1 MKKAGW
7 SLYKG
12 SKNLAPLKFSNG
24 KTQEDVVHEVL
35 DAINGGYK
43 IIFIKGVCGTGK
55 SAIALNLAKNF
66 NKTSIVVPIKNL
78 QRQYAED
85 YTKNMHLLKDDGEKL
100 KIQVM
105 LGRNNFECPFLK
117 EGKNRLLGEENY
129 KLADFSEKKDILND
143 NSCDN
148 RHLPC
153 TIEIKENNLG
163 KIKEYLKKNPKIKH
177 SDFKE
182 LKDVRR
188 MSIAPVCP
196 YWSPIVPAEVSL
208 NLDSSIKQYI
218 GLNSRVFSI
227 HNRKKGCGYYDQFNS
242 YVDSDVLIFNSQ
254 KYSLETIM
262 DRKPAT
268 DIEIVDE
275 CDEFLDNFAN
285 FEKINLTRLKSSL
298 IGLSAVN
305 QKTEDIINRL
315 STRTSMIINSQKT
328 RQYLEG
334 NEILPLKDTEI
345 SDIFDYFLDH
355 DLMNSVECD
364 DENYCYH
371 CDEVARTFEDF
382 LDDAYVSFGKDDRD
396 ITAKILTVS
405 LEKKFSKLLEKNKVF
420 VMMSGTVHDEKVLK
434 ELYGI
439 KKFKIIEAE
448 TKMPGKITKSYTGK
462 EMNCRYA
469 NFKSG
474 QITRENYLQAL
485 SKCIETAKK
494 PVLVHVNSFSDLPST
509 EEADK
514 YNLHIMTR
522 EKLKILQKEKDLIT
536 RFKKGEIEILYST
549 RCNRGVDFPGEMCN
563 SIVLTKYPY
572 PDVNSL
578 FWRILKKDKPEHYND
593 FYIDKARREFMQRI
607 YRGLR
612 SEKDHI
618 FLYSPDIRVFQG
630 I

>member
-1 MKKAGW
+1 MKEGW
-7 SLYKG
+7 SLCKDG
-12 SKNLAPLKFSNG
+12 KNLAPLKFSNG
-24 KTQEDVVHEVL
+24 KTQEDVVSEVL
-35 DAINGGYK
+35 DAVNEGYK
-43 IIFIKGVCGTGK
+43 IIFIRGVCGTGK

-78 QRQYAED
+78 QRQYADD
-85 YTKNMHLLKDDGEKL
+85 YMKSMHLLKDNGEKL

-105 LGRNNFECPFLK
+105 LGRNNFECPFLR
-117 EGKNRLLGEENY
+117 EGKNRLIGEENY
-129 KLADFSEKKDILND
+129 QLADFSEKKDIISD

-148 RHLPC
+148 HYLPC
-153 TIEIKENNLG
+153 TIELKEGNMR
-163 KIKEYLKKNPKIKH
+163 KIKEYLKKNPRIK
-177 SDFKE
+177 SNDFKE

-188 MSIAPVCP
+188 MSIAPICA
-196 YWSPIVPAEVSL
+196 YWGPIVPAEISL
-208 NLDSSIKQYI
+208 NLDSDVRNYK
-218 GLNSRVFSI
+218 GLNNRTFSI
-227 HNRKKGCGYYDQFNS
+227 HSRKPGCGYYNQFNS
-242 YVDSDVLIFNSQ
+242 YLDADVLIFNSQ

-285 FEKINLTRLKSSL
+285 FEKINLTRLKSAL

-315 STRTSMIINSQKT
+315 SARTSMIINSQKT
-328 RQYLEG
+328 SQYLEK

-355 DLMNSVECD
+355 DLMSSVECD

-382 LDDAYVSFGKDDRD
+382 VEDAYVCFGKEDRD

-405 LEKKFSKLLEKNKVF
+405 LEKKLSKLIEKNKVF

-439 KKFKIIEAE
+439 RKFKIIEAE

-474 QITRENYLQAL
+474 QITRPRYLEAL
-485 SKCIETAKK
+485 GKCIESAKK
-494 PVLVHVNSFSDLPST
+494 PVLVHVNSFSDLPSA

-514 YNLHIMTR
+514 YCLNIMTQ
-522 EKLKILQKEKDLIT
+522 EKLKALQKEKDLIK
-536 RFKKGEIEILYST
+536 RFKRGEIEILYST

-578 FWRILKKDKPEHYND
+578 FWRILKKDKPEHYNE